1 MTRWTVDAPT
11 TLEFD
16 DVMAL
21 HVRLIAGT
29 VAVLASDDKRS
40 SPGGTTASQHGGHLP
55 PIPPGRPR
63 PGEEASAPGRAA
75 LAVSELSG
83 RPLQVS
89 IEDGVLTVSYE
100 QLSWDGLLQFLK
112 PRKDSAAVTLTVPA
126 ECPIQ
131 LGVLSASAIVSGLRS
146 GASIKGMSGDITLD
160 GVTGDVEA
168 ETMSGE
174 LAACDVDGAVHLKS
188 MSGGLTLAG
197 GVLDSLDATTMSGQ
211 VTADVRLNTAGG
223 IHVSTM
229 SGDVTLRLPAD
240 SDAEVRLQSTSG
252 PVRTEFDSLRAFKA
266 PASHTVRGNV
276 GAGTGH
282 VSVTTMSGAVT
293 LLRRAVATRGDDPPY
308 PPRVGPMGKQKLYRT
323 DRDGE

>member
-1 MTRWTVDAPT
+1 MPSWTVDAPKR
-11 TLEFD
+11 LDFD
-16 DVMAL
+16 DVTAL
-21 HVRLIAGT
+21 NVRLMAGS
-29 VAVLASDDKRS
+29 VAVLASDD
-40 SPGGTTASQHGGHLP
+40 P
-55 PIPPGRPR
+55 P
-63 PGEEASAPGRAA
+63 S
-75 LAVSELSG
+75 LVVTELKG
-83 RPLQVS
+83 RPLQVTQ
-89 IEDGVLTVSYE
+89 EGGELTISYE
-100 QLSWDGLLQFLK
+100 SLSWEGLLGFLK
-112 PRKDSAAVTLTVPA
+112 PRHDSAAVTITVPA
-126 ECPIQ
+126 DCPIQ

-174 LAACDVDGAVHLKS
+174 LAACDIDGAIHLKS

-197 GVLDSLDATTMSGQ
+197 GVLDSLDASTMSGQ
-211 VTADVRLNTAGG
+211 VTADVRLNAAGG

-240 SDAEVRLQSTSG
+240 SDARVRLQSTSG
-252 PVRTEFDSLRAFKA
+252 PVRTEFDSLRTFKA

-293 LLRRAVATRGDDPPY
+293 LLRRAS
-308 PPRVGPMGKQKLYRT
+308 VGMESKTQ
-323 DRDGE
+323 